1 MALLIIGD
9 CVVMFLGN
17 FLPRAII
24 SLMKRVK
31 QVRLIEYK
39 QVTKNFYLVEL
50 EILTGRRIWHPVSV
64 MLGKVTAT

>member
-39 QVTKNFYLVEL
+39 QVTKLL
-50 EILTGRRIWHPVSV
+50 SSRIRN
-64 MLGKVTAT
+64 LN